1 MITVNLL
8 QISNTSDSITCNV
21 TTKVGE
27 TITGLRVWD
36 STGYNLS
43 SQAIDLSGLLTQAS
57 ETENLTIT
65 ATDLQVS
72 FISGLYIF
80 EITSSEDEDNIYTA
94 IVGNFSGYY
103 ECLLDKTLKVEIK
116 NCKEFNY
123 GNCPDCE
130 ENLFFVNTLLDALNT
145 ALILRYYEEACRI
158 VENLKEM
165 CDLCTECG
173 GDYTFEKTYGTS
185 YRTEN
190 NLVIKE

>member
-8 QISNTSDSITCNV
+8 QISNTGDSITLNV
-21 TTKVGE
+21 STEIGE

-36 STGYNLS
+36 SIGYNLS
-43 SQAIDLSGLLTQAS
+43 SQAIDLSNLLVQNS
-57 ETENLTIT
+57 ETETIT
-65 ATDLQVS
+65 LTPTDLEVS
-72 FISGLYIF
+72 SISGLYLF
-80 EITSSEDEDNIYTA
+80 EITSSEVEDNIYTA

-130 ENLFFVNTLLDALNT
+130 ENLFFVSTLLDSLNA
-145 ALILRYYEEACRI
+145 ALIMGYYKEACRV
-158 VENLKEM
+158 VEDLKEV

-173 GDYTFEKTYGTS
+173 GDYTFTKTYGSS

>member
-8 QISNTSDSITCNV
+8 QISNTGDSITLNV
-21 TTKVGE
+21 STEIGK

-43 SQAIDLSGLLTQAS
+43 SQAIDLSNLLVQTS
-57 ETENLTIT
+57 ETETIT
-65 ATDLQVS
+65 LTPTDLEVS
-72 FISGLYIF
+72 SISGLYLF
-80 EITSSEDEDNIYTA
+80 EITSSEIEDNIYTA

-130 ENLFFVNTLLDALNT
+130 ENLFFVSTLLDSLNA
-145 ALILRYYEEACRI
+145 ALIMGYYKEACRV
-158 VENLKEM
+158 VEDLKEV

-173 GDYTFEKTYGTS
+173 GNYTFTKTYGSS